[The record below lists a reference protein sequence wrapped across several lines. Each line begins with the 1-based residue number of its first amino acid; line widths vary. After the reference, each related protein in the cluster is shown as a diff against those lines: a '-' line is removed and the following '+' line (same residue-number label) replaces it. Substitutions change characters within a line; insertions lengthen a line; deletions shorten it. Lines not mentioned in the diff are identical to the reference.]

1 MEGHGRPWTGRCG
14 RLYLRGA
21 EGDARPDDLL
31 QPCGRLARLG
41 GKEVMFVTAPLA
53 LGTQLAVELLWVS
66 GVSEGSDQGGEEVV
80 ADKDDQT
87 HL

>member
-1 MEGHGRPWTGRCG
+1 
-14 RLYLRGA
+14 
-21 EGDARPDDLL
+21 
-31 QPCGRLARLG
+31 
-41 GKEVMFVTAPLA
+41 MFVTAPLA